1 MGDKAF
7 IDTNVFVYLSSED
20 DWRKR
25 QAAREALDAYDCVVS
40 TQVVNELCN
49 VLLRKYAKS
58 TPEIKATIE
67 AMEAVCDVALITVI
81 TTDKALDIHERYG
94 YSFYDSLI
102 LAAALE
108 SGCRYV
114 ISEDLQAGARIDG
127 GLQILNVFES

>member
-20 DWRKR
+20 DPDKR
-25 QAAREALDAYDCVVS
+25 QAAMDALEAYDCVVS

-49 VLLRKYAKS
+49 VLLKKYGKS
-58 TPEIKATIE
+58 ASEIKATIE
-67 AMEAVCDVALITVI
+67 AMEAVCNVALITVV
-81 TTDKALDIHERYG
+81 TTDKALDIHERYR

-108 SGCRYV
+108 SGCQYV
-114 ISEDLQAGARIDG
+114 IS
-127 GLQILNVFES
+127 